1 MIITERMTL
10 GMKIV
15 ICIFLFMVLLNV
27 VPPKKQLEKNPFIVA
42 KGERPLIA
50 AHRGGKNLN
59 PENTFKA
66 FDYAVNELDIDI
78 LELDL
83 VMTKD
88 KHLVAIHNLTINECS
103 DAEAISGSTEDYYV
117 GAHTLAELQ
126 ELNFGY
132 NFKDRNGNYPY
143 RYALDDP
150 ERMTKINNEQLH
162 IATIDDIFA
171 RYANTKLKFIV
182 EIKDKNEIGFEAAD
196 QLNELLT
203 VTYRENNLRERV
215 IIGTF
220 NGEVENYIVEKY
232 PTLFRGGSV
241 SSVTSFVI
249 TQMLGMNIFDK
260 SNFMALQIPTSRS
273 VKGITIKLDQRT
285 YIKRAHLRGIS
296 VQYWSINDKEEM
308 RRLLELGADVIMTDN
323 PDIALELL
331 IEMGYE

>member
-42 KGERPLIA
+42 EGERPLIA

-126 ELNFGY
+126 ELNFVII
-132 NFKDRNGNYPY
+132 
-143 RYALDDP
+143 L
-150 ERMTKINNEQLH
+150 KIVM
-162 IATIDDIFA
+162 ATIHIVMHLMI
-171 RYANTKLKFIV
+171 LK
-182 EIKDKNEIGFEAAD
+182 E
-196 QLNELLT
+196 
-203 VTYRENNLRERV
+203 
-215 IIGTF
+215 
-220 NGEVENYIVEKY
+220 
-232 PTLFRGGSV
+232 
-241 SSVTSFVI
+241 
-249 TQMLGMNIFDK
+249 
-260 SNFMALQIPTSRS
+260 
-273 VKGITIKLDQRT
+273 
-285 YIKRAHLRGIS
+285 
-296 VQYWSINDKEEM
+296 
-308 RRLLELGADVIMTDN
+308 
-323 PDIALELL
+323 
-331 IEMGYE
+331 